1 MFAGE
6 LESEAG
12 RKNLFKIAKQMAREQ
27 QDVLDV
33 NCLKDNTGK
42 IVFDSN
48 KIKGIWKDYMEKLL
62 NEENVWDNETVCEKT
77 EGPGCHITREEVAKA
92 LRKMKPGKAAG
103 PSGVVSE
110 MLKASDELGVEWMTD
125 LCNVIVR
132 DGKIP
137 DDWKNSLLVPVFK
150 VKGDPL
156 ECGSY
161 RAIKLLEQAMKVV
174 ERVLEGRIREQVDID
189 KMQFGFSPGK
199 GTTDAI
205 FVIRQMQER
214 HQRKGKKLYYAFID
228 LEKAFD
234 RVPREVT
241 RWALRKSGVDE
252 WLVNAVM
259 AMYDEARTSVRTGSG
274 NSESFWVKVGLHQGS
289 VLSPLLFV
297 IVMDVVTR
305 EVREGLPWELLY
317 ADDIVLMAESED
329 ELRIKFLK
337 WKENMECKGLKVNI
351 GKTKVM
357 TGGEG
362 TGTVEESGKW
372 PCSVC
377 KRGVGSNSL
386 QCTGCK
392 KWVHRKCSGVKGSLQ
407 AAHLT
412 FVCSVCLRGT
422 AQLTAVSKGLDVGN
436 GTVLEKV
443 GRFCYLGDMLNA
455 DGGADSAVVTRIRCA
470 WKKFRELSPMLTHS
484 GASLK
489 MKGKIYTS
497 CVRSCMT
504 YGSETWPMKAEHMT
518 RLERTEMR
526 MIRWMCR
533 VSLKERTTNA
543 ALRLRMGIEAI
554 DSVVRRGR
562 LRWFGHVERKDDS
575 DWVRKC
581 MDLQVVGPTPRGR
594 PRKTWMEVVKSD
606 MKAMGLKREDAK
618 DRDLWRGS
626 IKGKTG

>member
-1 MFAGE
+1 
-6 LESEAG
+6 
-12 RKNLFKIAKQMAREQ
+12 MAREQ

-150 VKGDPL
+150 GKGDPL

-289 VLSPLLFV
+289 VLSPLL
-297 IVMDVVTR
+297 
-305 EVREGLPWELLY
+305 
-317 ADDIVLMAESED
+317 
-329 ELRIKFLK
+329 
-337 WKENMECKGLKVNI
+337 
-351 GKTKVM
+351 
-357 TGGEG
+357 
-362 TGTVEESGKW
+362 
-372 PCSVC
+372 
-377 KRGVGSNSL
+377 
-386 QCTGCK
+386 
-392 KWVHRKCSGVKGSLQ
+392 
-407 AAHLT
+407 
-412 FVCSVCLRGT
+412 
-422 AQLTAVSKGLDVGN
+422 
-436 GTVLEKV
+436 
-443 GRFCYLGDMLNA
+443 
-455 DGGADSAVVTRIRCA
+455 
-470 WKKFRELSPMLTHS
+470 
-484 GASLK
+484 
-489 MKGKIYTS
+489 
-497 CVRSCMT
+497 
-504 YGSETWPMKAEHMT
+504 
-518 RLERTEMR
+518 
-526 MIRWMCR
+526 
-533 VSLKERTTNA
+533 
-543 ALRLRMGIEAI
+543 
-554 DSVVRRGR
+554 
-562 LRWFGHVERKDDS
+562 
-575 DWVRKC
+575 
-581 MDLQVVGPTPRGR
+581 
-594 PRKTWMEVVKSD
+594 
-606 MKAMGLKREDAK
+606 
-618 DRDLWRGS
+618 
-626 IKGKTG
+626 

>member
-1 MFAGE
+1 
-6 LESEAG
+6 
-12 RKNLFKIAKQMAREQ
+12 
-27 QDVLDV
+27 
-33 NCLKDNTGK
+33 
-42 IVFDSN
+42 
-48 KIKGIWKDYMEKLL
+48 
-62 NEENVWDNETVCEKT
+62 
-77 EGPGCHITREEVAKA
+77 
-92 LRKMKPGKAAG
+92 MK
-103 PSGVVSE
+103 
-110 MLKASDELGVEWMTD
+110 
-125 LCNVIVR
+125 
-132 DGKIP
+132 
-137 DDWKNSLLVPVFK
+137 
-150 VKGDPL
+150 
-156 ECGSY
+156 
-161 RAIKLLEQAMKVV
+161 
-174 ERVLEGRIREQVDID
+174 
-189 KMQFGFSPGK
+189 
-199 GTTDAI
+199 
-205 FVIRQMQER
+205 
-214 HQRKGKKLYYAFID
+214 
-228 LEKAFD
+228 
-234 RVPREVT
+234 
-241 RWALRKSGVDE
+241 
-252 WLVNAVM
+252 
-259 AMYDEARTSVRTGSG
+259 
-274 NSESFWVKVGLHQGS
+274 
-289 VLSPLLFV
+289 
-297 IVMDVVTR
+297 
-305 EVREGLPWELLY
+305 
-317 ADDIVLMAESED
+317 
-329 ELRIKFLK
+329 
-337 WKENMECKGLKVNI
+337 
-351 GKTKVM
+351 
-357 TGGEG
+357 
-362 TGTVEESGKW
+362 VEESGKW